1 MCKQR
6 FHCFVW
12 LLFFLVQDQIAK
24 LVNEVR
30 DSPYIYNEEGLIENW
45 LKEYQESKFYE
56 DDHFYNGLD
65 NFLSIVKKSNV
76 AANVIRSN
84 TNEISACRFAFQSVD
99 LKNATSDAELL
110 DNLRSIANNHAEFN
124 VTFFNT
130 LFPHFDQ
137 LGSVK
142 HNVAISCSIAG
153 NNNFTFLTKHVTRRY
168 H

>member
-1 MCKQR
+1 MIVVKLVIWL
-6 FHCFVW
+6 FLFCFS
-12 LLFFLVQDQIAK
+12 FIQVQDQIAK
-24 LVNEVR
+24 LVDEVR

-45 LKEYQESKFYE
+45 LKEYQESKYF
-56 DDHFYNGLD
+56 DIDHFYNGLN

-76 AANVIRSN
+76 AANVIRSES
-84 TNEISACRFAFQSVD
+84 NEISVCRFAFQSVD

-110 DNLRSIANNHAEFN
+110 ENMRSIAEKHAEFN

-142 HNVAISCSIAG
+142 NNVAISCSIAG
-153 NNNFTFLTKHVTRRY
+153 TYLTSFITLRF
-168 H
+168 